1 MPSATLTATDGQA
14 GRTVALLGLRVS
26 VVTPAQ
32 MAGRNSPGV
41 HCLTSLKEQ

>member
-14 GRTVALLGLRVS
+14 GMTVALFGLRVS

-32 MAGRNSPGV
+32 MAGRNSPDV
-41 HCLTSLKEQ
+41 HRLTSPKER